1 MKHSFYTSAD
11 SAGVAEDV
19 SEPSDDPA
27 GVAEDVSEPSD
38 DPAGVAEDISEP
50 SVTTSGVAEVI
61 SEPSVTTSGVAE
73 AISEP
78 SDDTSGVAEDISEPS
93 VTTSGVAEA
102 ISEPSVTTSG
112 VAEVISE
119 PSDDHKFNDLNQ
131 VIRYFL
137 QKKLT
142 GKVGKPFVMQE
153 AVWVHIFLLFAVI
166 TPKMHVIVQQGGVV
180 GAIAVS
186 VSFCTLVGK
195 IKQKGKMKINGYF
208 AGQSAVVQFFA
219 LLLFILGGNLIA
231 SVLGLTLFYS
241 IHGAQ
246 ASMEQYPD
254 MLRLLQFLSA
264 IGTFLVPSLA
274 LAWLFSRQPKD
285 YLQIRKIKE
294 GQTVAWVLLS
304 MVCIVPLINLL
315 TYWNG
320 SLSLP
325 EWAAPVEA
333 WMRQQEDTMQHFTE
347 LLIYGGGF
355 SPLLSN
361 LIVVA
366 LTAAVT
372 EEFLFRG
379 ALQRIIGQWTANP
392 HVVIWI
398 AAIIFSAFHLQF
410 YGFIPRMLLGAYFGY
425 LLLWSRSIWLPV
437 CAHFF
442 NNALSVIVMSN
453 VSLKEYEL
461 LTGEVSEATAGALVL
476 PAIIGTV
483 AFLLV
488 AWKLRK
494 ELSAGL

>member
-1 MKHSFYTSAD
+1 
-11 SAGVAEDV
+11 
-19 SEPSDDPA
+19 
-27 GVAEDVSEPSD
+27 
-38 DPAGVAEDISEP
+38 
-50 SVTTSGVAEVI
+50 
-61 SEPSVTTSGVAE
+61 
-73 AISEP
+73 
-78 SDDTSGVAEDISEPS
+78 
-93 VTTSGVAEA
+93 
-102 ISEPSVTTSG
+102 
-112 VAEVISE
+112 
-119 PSDDHKFNDLNQ
+119 
-131 VIRYFL
+131 
-137 QKKLT
+137 
-142 GKVGKPFVMQE
+142 
-153 AVWVHIFLLFAVI
+153 
-166 TPKMHVIVQQGGVV
+166 
-180 GAIAVS
+180 
-186 VSFCTLVGK
+186 
-195 IKQKGKMKINGYF
+195 MKINGYF
-208 AGQSAVVQFFA
+208 AGQPAVVQFFA

-254 MLRLLQFLSA
+254 MLRLLQFISA

-294 GQTVAWVLLS
+294 GRSVAWVLLS
-304 MVCIVPLINLL
+304 MVCIVPLINWL

-320 SLSLP
+320 SLTLP

-410 YGFIPRMLLGAYFGY
+410 YGFLPRMVLGAYFGY
-425 LLLWSRSIWLPV
+425 LLYWSRCIWLPV
-437 CAHFF
+437 LAHFT
-442 NNALSVIVMSN
+442 NNAVAVIGMSTPA
-453 VSLKEYEL
+453 LKNNEFI
-461 LTGEVSEATAGALVL
+461 TGEVTEPNLQSYIVMAV
-476 PAIIGTV
+476 V
-483 AFLLV
+483 FLGLFGILMIRLRQLLNV
-488 AWKLRK
+488 EEKPKL
-494 ELSAGL
+494 